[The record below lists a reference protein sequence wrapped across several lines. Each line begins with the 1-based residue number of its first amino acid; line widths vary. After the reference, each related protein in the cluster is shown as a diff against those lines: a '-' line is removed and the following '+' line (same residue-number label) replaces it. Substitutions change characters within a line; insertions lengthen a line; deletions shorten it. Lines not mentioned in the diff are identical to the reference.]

1 MAWPLAFFDGTIST
15 TTLESLLHD
24 WGYWVVFG
32 AMLLENAG
40 LPLPGETVTLLGGYA
55 AGSGHLDVFGVMAAA
70 AGGAILGDNL
80 GYWVGR
86 RAGWGVVLRVGRLLR
101 RSPEQM
107 ESLRTS
113 FLRHAGKSVLIGRF
127 VAVLRVL
134 AGPLAG
140 AVQMPYRRFLLF
152 NCLGAV
158 LWSGTMVSLAWL
170 GGRWI
175 PFDRMVGGVVQ
186 FGLGALVLVVL
197 LLAIPSVI
205 SRFEE
210 RQLED
215 GAEETSPLCDICAI
229 CLSPW
234 PAAPGD
240 WRSCSACM
248 AWKRPGS
255 PWCCC
260 YPSAIHCGNGGA
272 CGPCHEPAVARRTYR
287 PKWRQISQGTTS
299 ARPIVSGAP

>member
-1 MAWPLAFFDGTIST
+1 MAWPLAFFDGTISI

-140 AVQMPYRRFLLF
+140 AVHMPYRRFVLF

-158 LWSGTMVSLAWL
+158 LWSSTMVSLAWL

-197 LLAIPSVI
+197 LLAIPSMI
-205 SRFEE
+205 SGFEK

-215 GAEETSPLCDICAI
+215 GAEETSP
-229 CLSPW
+229 
-234 PAAPGD
+234 
-240 WRSCSACM
+240 
-248 AWKRPGS
+248 
-255 PWCCC
+255 
-260 YPSAIHCGNGGA
+260 
-272 CGPCHEPAVARRTYR
+272 
-287 PKWRQISQGTTS
+287 
-299 ARPIVSGAP
+299 